1 MAATTTVDGITTITV
16 VGTTTVDLIITITAV
31 AEDVADVIITIIVV
45 ATIIITT
52 IVTAIENVAD
62 ATGMTTVDVVEKDMT
77 GMTTVDVVEK
87 DATGMTTVDVVEKD
101 ATEMTTVDVV
111 EKDMTGTTTVNVV
124 EKDATGMTTVIG
136 TEITKIEIMHTMSG
150 AENVKNIN
158 DHMYAVVFATN
169 IQSYLQ
175 RKRTCTLFAS
185 PFSLIRITYF
195 NFIIHNIYTL

>member
-1 MAATTTVDGITTITV
+1 MISLCVDVEIIVAAITTVDGITTITV

-62 ATGMTTVDVVEKDMT
+62 ATGMTTVDVVEKDM
-77 GMTTVDVVEK
+77 
-87 DATGMTTVDVVEKD
+87 TGMTTVDVVEKD

>member
-1 MAATTTVDGITTITV
+1 MISLCVDVEIIVAATTTVDGITTITV

-62 ATGMTTVDVVEKDMT
+62 ATGMTTVD
-77 GMTTVDVVEK
+77 
-87 DATGMTTVDVVEKD
+87 
-101 ATEMTTVDVV
+101 
-111 EKDMTGTTTVNVV
+111 VV